1 MQLHLK
7 NQPPATDFTELQKG
21 NTLYVHLC
29 SGKIVE
35 VTPATGVRVTSDSV
49 LALNG
54 KKTAA
59 TFSRDDVYF
68 AADELMEPPSFE

>member
-1 MQLHLK
+1 MQLHLNK
-7 NQPPATDFTELQKG
+7 QPHPTDFTELQKG

-35 VTPATGVRVTSDSV
+35 VSPTTGVRVTSDSV
-49 LALNG
+49 VALNG
-54 KKTAA
+54 EKTAA

-68 AADELMEPPSFE
+68 AADEPMEPPSFE